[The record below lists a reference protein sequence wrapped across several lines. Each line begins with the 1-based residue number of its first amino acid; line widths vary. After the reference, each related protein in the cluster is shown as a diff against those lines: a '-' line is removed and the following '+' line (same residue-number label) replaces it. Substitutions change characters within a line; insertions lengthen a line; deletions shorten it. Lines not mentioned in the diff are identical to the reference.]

1 MPIPVLGQI
10 HPVSFLLPVAAGIV
24 RFPRLNRAMRI
35 LAVLC
40 IAACINIAAQY
51 YLGSLG
57 VKNYFISDYYSV
69 VEVSLLCAVFCFST
83 VSGGTRRVL
92 TAMVLLYVAFWVV
105 DMVWFYNPAQINS
118 VMAIV
123 SRFFLVVMSLV
134 TLQTAMRDEASHI
147 TGRPVFWVVIGVLL
161 YASGTMVVFAVSNEL
176 LNLGPPYFDIAWHVN
191 WSLLIIANLAYTR
204 GMLCKS
210 QT

>member
-1 MPIPVLGQI
+1 MHLASYVVPATVGVARLSHLSKPV
-10 HPVSFLLPVAAGIV
+10 
-24 RFPRLNRAMRI
+24 RI
-35 LAVLC
+35 LTVLC
-40 IAACINIAAQY
+40 ILACVNIAAQF
-51 YLGSLG
+51 YLASLRLT
-57 VKNYFISDYYSV
+57 NYFISDFYSV
-69 VEVSLLCAVFCFST
+69 VEVSLLCTVFCFSI
-83 VSGGTRRVL
+83 VSRGTRRVL
-92 TAMVLLYVAFWVV
+92 TAMAVLYVAFWVV
-105 DMVWFYNPAQINS
+105 DMVWFHNPAQIDS

-161 YASGTMVVFAVSNEL
+161 YSSGTMVVFAVSNEL
-176 LNLGPPYFDIAWHVN
+176 LNLDPSYFDIAWHVN

>member
-1 MPIPVLGQI
+1 MTPPVLAYI
-10 HPVSFLLPVAAGIV
+10 HLASYVVPATVGVA
-24 RFPRLNRAMRI
+24 RLSHLGKAVRI
-35 LAVLC
+35 LTVLC
-40 IAACINIAAQY
+40 ILACVNIAAQF
-51 YLGSLG
+51 YLASLRLT
-57 VKNYFISDYYSV
+57 NYFVSDFYSV

-83 VSGGTRRVL
+83 ASRGTRRVL

-176 LNLGPPYFDIAWHVN
+176 LNLDPPYFDIAWHVN